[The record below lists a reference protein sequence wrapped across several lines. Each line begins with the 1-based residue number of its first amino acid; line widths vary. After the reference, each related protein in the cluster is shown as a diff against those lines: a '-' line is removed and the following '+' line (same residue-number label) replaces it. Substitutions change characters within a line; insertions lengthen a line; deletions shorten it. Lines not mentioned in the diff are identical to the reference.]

1 MFNMTDQSVGI
12 VPVTT
17 VTKEDVQVDAHE
29 FKCDFDKV
37 NYERC
42 ESPLLF
48 LAPLLT
54 PSAELRL
61 LE

>member
-12 VPVTT
+12 VPVTK

-42 ESPLLF
+42 KSALSSRRLFPLC
-48 LAPLLT
+48 LLT
-54 PSAELRL
+54 
-61 LE
+61 